1 MSSLNFPKADTVERL
16 RTVEAQAAVSYFGA
30 LRDRQVLWPKA
41 DLRRVPEHWR
51 TVGTRQSPLSG
62 SPRLAITPVHAIL
75 NYCFALLES
84 ETRLALVALGLDP
97 GLGLGLHTDT
107 PNRDSLAFDVL
118 EPVRPQTESW
128 LLNWI
133 AREPLRRADFFET
146 GEGNCRL
153 MSSLCRRLGETAPVW
168 GNSSRPGL
176 STWRERCG
184 PQHHRQRVSV
194 GRRPTSLNCTGEK
207 RREVWCRQVLLRLA
221 HKRFAVAAV
230 PFSNEIR
237 EITVRCAESA
247 FQEQT

>member
-84 ETRLALVALGLDP
+84 ETRLALTALGLDA
-97 GLGLGLHTDT
+97 GLGFGLHADT

-118 EPVRPQTESW
+118 EPVRPRVEDW
-128 LLNWI
+128 LLSWI
-133 AREPLRRADFFET
+133 MREPFCRADFFET
-146 GEGNCRL
+146 SNGNCRL
-153 MSSLCRRLGETAPVW
+153 MSHLCAKLAET
-168 GNSSRPGL
+168 S
-176 STWRERCG
+176 
-184 PQHHRQRVSV
+184 
-194 GRRPTSLNCTGEK
+194 
-207 RREVWCRQVLLRLA
+207 
-221 HKRFAVAAV
+221 
-230 PFSNEIR
+230 
-237 EITVRCAESA
+237 
-247 FQEQT
+247 